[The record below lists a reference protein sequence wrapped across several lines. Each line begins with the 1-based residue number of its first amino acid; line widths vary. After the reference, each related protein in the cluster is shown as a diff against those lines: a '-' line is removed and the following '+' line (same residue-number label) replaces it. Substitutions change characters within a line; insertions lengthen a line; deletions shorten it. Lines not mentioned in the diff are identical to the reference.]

1 MKGLCIYVDGG
12 KGHYV
17 PAKAVEEE
25 LIKIGIETDFQEFFH
40 LLNIVWLGA
49 INKKVWRQMLKMPKV
64 EKQFSRFSDAKS
76 NGMKHAINFGKKH
89 CTKTLVKYLKDN
101 KIDFIF
107 ATHPYCS
114 TVLSEMLEALN
125 YKIPVYYFATDV
137 FSAPRAC
144 ICDKLRKLFISTTEG
159 RDCVIKMG
167 QEASSV
173 EVVPFPLQQN
183 IYYSDKL
190 TKKEARLR
198 LDLEPDLFTLQLN
211 LGGEGLG
218 TTTLIKR
225 LVKYEKPMQIV
236 VLGGMDKKML
246 KKFEILK
253 NELPVN
259 IKLYVR
265 GFVNNVNEYLAA
277 SDIVAGRAGINTIV
291 EAMYAHRP
299 FLITELVYTVL
310 ESANYVEKYKV
321 GWNCDLDVDKQEA
334 VLKNLLQNP
343 TIIIEIDE
351 RFGQIPIIYGPEK
364 LVKLLID
371 DVNNYKTE
379 KEI

>member
-1 MKGLCIYVDGG
+1 
-12 KGHYV
+12 
-17 PAKAVEEE
+17 
-25 LIKIGIETDFQEFFH
+25 
-40 LLNIVWLGA
+40 
-49 INKKVWRQMLKMPKV
+49 
-64 EKQFSRFSDAKS
+64 
-76 NGMKHAINFGKKH
+76 
-89 CTKTLVKYLKDN
+89 
-101 KIDFIF
+101 
-107 ATHPYCS
+107 
-114 TVLSEMLEALN
+114 
-125 YKIPVYYFATDV
+125 
-137 FSAPRAC
+137 
-144 ICDKLRKLFISTTEG
+144 
-159 RDCVIKMG
+159 
-167 QEASSV
+167 
-173 EVVPFPLQQN
+173 QN

-253 NELPVN
+253 KELPVN
-259 IKLYVR
+259 IKLHVR
-265 GFVNNVNEYLAA
+265 GFVSNVNEYLAA
-277 SDIVAGRAGINTIV
+277 SDIVVGRAGINTIV

-343 TIIIEIDE
+343 TIIKEIDE

-364 LVKLLID
+364 LVKILID
-371 DVNNYKTE
+371 DVTNYKAE
-379 KEI
+379 KKI